1 MATEIPPNQA
11 AKEPTPGSS
20 PRWGSNTKL
29 IIGLTGVAII
39 GVLVVQFRQII
50 APLILAIIL
59 AYLLQPVASFLS
71 SKAHFPWRTAVAVV
85 FFVIIVI
92 LLGIFTLAGFAIVQ
106 QFQSL
111 IGVFQQFFTDLPTLI
126 DEISKQSYTFGPF
139 QIDLSQFDFTTI
151 TNQLLS
157 YAQSFLGQM
166 GSILSTVATQAISVF
181 GWLFFII
188 IIAYFLLA
196 EGGQVRENMLKVD
209 IPGFDADF
217 RRLGNE
223 LTNVWNIYL
232 RSQLVIFILVIILYY
247 LLMTILGMRFTFG
260 IALMAGL
267 ARFIPYLG
275 PAVVWI
281 TTALVAYFNQ
291 PTPYGLEPWVYTLIV
306 VILAI
311 LLDQAFDQYI
321 QPRLMGRA
329 LGLHPAA
336 ILISALIALQLL
348 GIIGLVLAAPVL
360 ATITLV
366 TRYVIRKMFDL
377 DPWPASEGATT
388 LQAPHERAYHRV
400 RAWYRWMNRKR

>member
-1 MATEIPPNQA
+1 MTEEDSSVQNL
-11 AKEPTPGSS
+11 KEQTSGPS

-39 GVLVVQFRQII
+39 AVLVVQFRQII

-59 AYLLQPVASFLS
+59 AYLLQPIASFLTN
-71 SKAHFPWRTAVAVV
+71 KAHFPWRTAVAVI
-85 FFVIIVI
+85 FLIIIVL

-126 DEISKQSYTFGPF
+126 NELSKQSYVLGPF
-139 QIDLSQFDFTTI
+139 QIDLSQFDFTSI

-157 YAQSFLGQM
+157 YVQSFLGQL

-181 GWLFFII
+181 GWIFFII

-196 EGGQVRENMLKVD
+196 ESGQVRENILKFD

-267 ARFIPYLG
+267 ARFIPYIG

-291 PTPYGLEPWVYTLIV
+291 PAPYGLEPWVYTLIV
-306 VILAI
+306 VILAV
-311 LLDQAFDQYI
+311 LLDQVFDQYI

-336 ILISALIALQLL
+336 ILIAALIALQLL

-360 ATITLV
+360 ATVTLV
-366 TRYVIRKMFDL
+366 VRYVIRKML
-377 DPWPASEGATT
+377 DMNPWPAHERDTA
-388 LQAPHERAYHRV
+388 LQVPHERAYHRV
-400 RAWYRWMNRKR
+400 RAWYRWVKRKH

>member
-1 MATEIPPNQA
+1 MATEDPIPSE
-11 AKEPTPGSS
+11 AKEQTTGIS
-20 PRWGSNTKL
+20 PHWGSNTKL

-50 APLILAIIL
+50 APLILAFIL
-59 AYLLQPVASFLS
+59 AYLLQPIALFLLH
-71 SKAHFPWRTAVAVV
+71 KAHLPWRTSVAVV
-85 FFVIIVI
+85 FLVILIL

-111 IGVFQQFFTDLPTLI
+111 IGVFQQFFTDLPTLV
-126 DEISKQSYTFGPF
+126 DNLSKQVYTFGPF
-139 QIDLSQFDFTTI
+139 QIDLGQFDFTSI

-157 YAQSFLGQM
+157 YAQSFLGRL
-166 GSILSTVATQAISVF
+166 GSILSSVATQAIALL
-181 GWLFFII
+181 GWVFFIL

-196 EGGQVRENMLKVD
+196 ESGQVRENLVKVD

-217 RRLGNE
+217 RRLGSE
-223 LTNVWNIYL
+223 LTKVWNIYL

-275 PAVVWI
+275 PAIVWI

-291 PTPYGLEPWVYTLIV
+291 PNPYSLEAWVYTLIV
-306 VILAI
+306 VSLAVV
-311 LLDQAFDQYI
+311 LDQVFDQYI

-336 ILISALIALQLL
+336 ILVAALIALQLL
-348 GIIGLVLAAPVL
+348 GLIGLVLAAPVL
-360 ATITLV
+360 ATVTLI
-366 TRYVIRKMFDL
+366 TRYIVRKMVDL
-377 DPWPASEGATT
+377 DPWPATEHDTR
-388 LQAPHERAYHRV
+388 LQVPQERAFHRV
-400 RAWYRWMNRKR
+400 RAWYRWMKKKH